1 MAASTVVKNF
11 SDGSISLFDGAGSPN
26 TISAAFSQGD
36 LSIDG
41 LVEDQR
47 EISAYETRGVLKS
60 VRKTTRI
67 YPTGSFTIML
77 TDLTD
82 ASDTTVV
89 DFCLKQG
96 SFNGNTTTLSGS
108 DVYAIKIGLTI
119 EGTNYGDANDHTI
132 TLDDCRVTM
141 ALAEGDPSTVS
152 VSFTCYG
159 AITMT

>member
-11 SDGSISLFDGAGSPN
+11 ADGSIALFDGAGSPN
-26 TISAAFSQGD
+26 TINVSFSQGD

-47 EISAYETRGVLKS
+47 EVSAYETRGVLKS
-60 VRKTTRI
+60 VRKTTRV
-67 YPTGSFTIML
+67 YPTGSFNLML

-82 ASDTTVV
+82 ASDTTVI

-119 EGTNYGDANDHTI
+119 EGTNYGDSNDHTI

>member
-11 SDGSISLFDGAGSPN
+11 ADGTLALFDGAGSPN
-26 TISAAFSQGD
+26 TITASFSQGD
-36 LSIDG
+36 MSIDG

-60 VRKTTRI
+60 VRKTTRV
-67 YPTGSFTIML
+67 YPSGSFSIML
-77 TDLTD
+77 TDLSD

-89 DFCLKQG
+89 DFCLKQN
-96 SFNGNTTTLSGS
+96 SFSGNTSTLTGS
-108 DVYAIKIGLTI
+108 DVYAIKITLAV
-119 EGTNYGDANDHTI
+119 EGTNFGDANDHSI
-132 TLDDCRVTM
+132 TLDDCRCTL
-141 ALAEGDPSTVS
+141 AIAEGDPSTVT